1 MEYIIDRFEE
11 NIAVCQNV
19 INDEIKNI
27 ERGFL
32 PEETKE
38 GDVIVFSDGKYFL
51 DREKT
56 EERKRLI
63 KEKFDSL
70 WG

>member
-11 NIAVCQNV
+11 SFAVCQNI
-19 INDEIKNI
+19 INDNI
-27 ERGFL
+27 ENIKREFI
-32 PEETKE
+32 PKEAKE

-51 DREKT
+51 DNKKT
-56 EERKRLI
+56 EKRKKII

-70 WG
+70 WK